1 MYYDPEYERMDRDTL
16 EGVQLERLQST
27 LNRVARNV
35 PLYRT
40 RFDEMGFEPD
50 DVRTLDDLAKLPFTT
65 KADLRENYPYGLF
78 AVPLREVVRLQAS
91 SGTTGKP
98 TVVGYTKNDIAR
110 WAGLAARLLVA
121 GGVTRDDLVQVAF
134 HYGLFTGGFGFHY
147 GCEALGASVIPAS
160 SGGSKRQVMVMQ
172 DYRTTALVCTPSYAL
187 HLADVMDET
196 GVNPNALSLRF
207 GLFGAETWSEAMRR
221 EIEQRL
227 KLTATDNY
235 GISEVMGPGVAGEC
249 LERSGLHLNEDHF
262 LAEIVD
268 PDTGA
273 PLPPGEKGE
282 LVLTTLTKEAFP
294 VIRYRTGDLTR
305 FIDGPCPCGRTLRRI
320 DRIIGRTDDM
330 LTVRG
335 INVFPSQVE
344 AILLEVIHGQG
355 GAQPHYQIVIERD
368 ESHLDQAQVL
378 VEAEE
383 EAIVSGSIG
392 AQQDLI
398 RKIERRLSSDLGV
411 AFKVRL
417 VEPRSLERSEG
428 KANRVLDKRAK

>member
-1 MYYDPEYERMDRDTL
+1 
-16 EGVQLERLQST
+16 
-27 LNRVARNV
+27 
-35 PLYRT
+35 
-40 RFDEMGFEPD
+40 
-50 DVRTLDDLAKLPFTT
+50 
-65 KADLRENYPYGLF
+65 
-78 AVPLREVVRLQAS
+78 
-91 SGTTGKP
+91 
-98 TVVGYTKNDIAR
+98 
-110 WAGLAARLLVA
+110 
-121 GGVTRDDLVQVAF
+121 
-134 HYGLFTGGFGFHY
+134 
-147 GCEALGASVIPAS
+147 
-160 SGGSKRQVMVMQ
+160 
-172 DYRTTALVCTPSYAL
+172 
-187 HLADVMDET
+187 
-196 GVNPNALSLRF
+196 
-207 GLFGAETWSEAMRR
+207 
-221 EIEQRL
+221 
-227 KLTATDNY
+227 
-235 GISEVMGPGVAGEC
+235 MGPGVAGEC

>member
-50 DVRTLDDLAKLPFTT
+50 DVRTLDDLATLPFTT

-187 HLADVMDET
+187 HLADVMDEM

-273 PLPPGEKGE
+273 PLPPGETGE

-344 AILLEVIHGQG
+344 SILLEVIHGQG

-392 AQQDLI
+392 AQQELI

>member
-1 MYYDPEYERMDRDTL
+1 M
-16 EGVQLERLQST
+16 
-27 LNRVARNV
+27 
-35 PLYRT
+35 
-40 RFDEMGFEPD
+40 
-50 DVRTLDDLAKLPFTT
+50 
-65 KADLRENYPYGLF
+65 
-78 AVPLREVVRLQAS
+78 QAS

-98 TVVGYTKNDIAR
+98 TVVGYTKNDVAR

-187 HLADVMDET
+187 HLADVMDEM

-249 LERSGLHLNEDHF
+249 LERNGLHLNEDHF

-268 PDTGA
+268 PQTLEPVA
-273 PLPPGEKGE
+273 EGEIGE

-294 VIRYRTGDLTR
+294 MLRLRTGDLTR
-305 FIDGPCPCGRTLRRI
+305 LLPGDCPCGRTHRRL
-320 DRIIGRTDDM
+320 DRIQGRTDDM
-330 LTVRG
+330 FTLKGV
-335 INVFPSQVE
+335 NVYPRQVE
-344 AILLEVIHGQG
+344 NVLATLEGID
-355 GAQPHYQIVIERD
+355 PCFQIVLERED
-368 ESHLDQAQVL
+368 GLDRGTVL
-378 VEAEE
+378 VEAGTDEFFDE
-383 EAIVSGSIG
+383 IKKHQMLCAEIH
-392 AQQDLI
+392 
-398 RKIERRLSSDLGV
+398 RRLESVLGV
-411 AFKVRL
+411 GFAVRI
-417 VEPRSLERSEG
+417 VERASLFDG
-428 KANRVLDKRAK
+428 QACKTCRVVDKRTI

>member
-98 TVVGYTKNDIAR
+98 TVVGYTKNDVAR

-187 HLADVMDET
+187 HLADVMDEM

-249 LERSGLHLNEDHF
+249 LERNGLHLNEDHF

-392 AQQDLI
+392 AQQELI